1 MQGMQSLAQKSTSTI
16 LPRTSSAVSG
26 PLVLIQPAASS
37 GGKILPTYAPPPA
50 LGRPPCSA
58 MSVAAAAT
66 SRTNSAQNDPREDWS
81 EDWLEG
87 VGDSDTSLT
96 TCDKTNQAKR
106 KTFVR
111 RYTRII

>member
-66 SRTNSAQNDPREDWS
+66 SSTNSAQNDPPEDWS
-81 EDWLEG
+81 EG
-87 VGDSDTSLT
+87 VGDSDTSLA
-96 TCDKTNQAKR
+96 TCDKTNPAKR
-106 KTFVR
+106 KTFVH